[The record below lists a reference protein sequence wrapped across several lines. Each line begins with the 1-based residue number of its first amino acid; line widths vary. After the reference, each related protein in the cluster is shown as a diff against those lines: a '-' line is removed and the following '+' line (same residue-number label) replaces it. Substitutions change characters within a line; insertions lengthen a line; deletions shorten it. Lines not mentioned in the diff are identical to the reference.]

1 MHLKP
6 YGMAPSFRRT
16 LYQVPSPIMAD
27 ISTYDRNPRLNFI
40 NEIPYNRPTDSNP
53 ALKQEIQNE
62 KLKSEEFIKR
72 AQTLLKL
79 TEKKSSEDENE

>member
-1 MHLKP
+1 
-6 YGMAPSFRRT
+6 MAPSFRRT

-79 TEKKSSEDENE
+79 TEKKSTEDENE